1 MTDYDSEQFHLGK
14 MAGET
19 LGRISEQ
26 ERIEAL
32 LEQIEVTYFDDELD
46 RVVSLTPDFTDIFRI
61 IRRES

>member
-1 MTDYDSEQFHLGK
+1 MV
-14 MAGET
+14 GET

-26 ERIEAL
+26 ERIVAL
-32 LEQIEVTYFDDELD
+32 LEQIEVTYYDDELD

>member
-14 MAGET
+14 MVGET

-26 ERIEAL
+26 ERIVAL
-32 LEQIEVTYFDDELD
+32 LEQIEVTYYDDELD
-46 RVVSLTPDFTDIFRI
+46 RVVLLTPDFTDIFRI